1 LQQDKDKG
9 PYYRPQELLEASEH
23 RHEDEVPRMRPVG
36 KLRVSKTCIH
46 AKNHTTYRAVHCRN
60 QKRNTANLTRLY
72 AEVIGLHLVVA
83 SGLQV

>member
-1 LQQDKDKG
+1 
-9 PYYRPQELLEASEH
+9 
-23 RHEDEVPRMRPVG
+23 MRPVG